1 MSDDTNTTT
10 VDQLTLQDPVKR
22 YPSITPPAEALPG
35 TGLDAEGRVISTGG
49 RVLTVV
55 GTGPELT
62 TARHAAYATI
72 ARLELE
78 GSFYRTDIARRA
90 ASDQMRAAQQ

>member
-1 MSDDTNTTT
+1 M
-10 VDQLTLQDPVKR
+10 
-22 YPSITPPAEALPG
+22 IIHAG
-35 TGLDAEGRVISTGG
+35 TGLDSEGRVINTGG
-49 RVLTVV
+49 RVLAIV

-72 ARLELE
+72 AQIELE

-90 ASDQMRAAQQ
+90 AEESAQKAAQE

>member
-1 MSDDTNTTT
+1 M
-10 VDQLTLQDPVKR
+10 
-22 YPSITPPAEALPG
+22 
-35 TGLDAEGRVISTGG
+35 
-49 RVLTVV
+49 V

-72 ARLELE
+72 AQLELK

-90 ASDQMRAAQQ
+90 ADDAARRAADDAARRPAEDAARQAADDAARQAADDEMSAVQ